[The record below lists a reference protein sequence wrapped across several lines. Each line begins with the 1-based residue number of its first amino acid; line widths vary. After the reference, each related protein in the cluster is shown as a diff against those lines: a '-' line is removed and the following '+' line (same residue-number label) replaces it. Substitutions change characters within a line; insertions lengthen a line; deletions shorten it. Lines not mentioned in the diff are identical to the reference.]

1 MKKFI
6 LATAMLVSFGIAQAD
21 SNSTVS
27 PTVTITTPTT
37 SSASQTSSAENNG
50 VTGNNNTTFTSPS
63 DITSRVEYSGTQVI
77 KNTPSVNGPPLT
89 TSNDTCMGSTS
100 GSINV
105 AGLGFGGGSTYV
117 DENCK
122 RLKNSRE
129 LWNMGMKAASLA
141 LMCNDKDNLI
151 ALELTGYI
159 CPQTVKKTVAA
170 TTVIEPQYTDPIIR
184 MRRGLPPL

>member
-1 MKKFI
+1 MKTIIFSTML
-6 LATAMLVSFGIAQAD
+6 LAFSISHAEV
-21 SNSTVS
+21 VS
-27 PTVTITTPTT
+27 PTITISTPTS
-37 SSASQTSSAENNG
+37 SSATQTSSSDNSG
-50 VTGNNNTTFTSPS
+50 VNNNTTFTSPS
-63 DITSRVEYSGTQVI
+63 TITQHIDYSGTQTI

-105 AGLGFGGGSTYV
+105 AGLGLGGGSTYV

-129 LWNMGMKAASLA
+129 LWNMGMKAASLS
-141 LMCNDKDNLI
+141 LMCNDSDNLV

-159 CPQTVKKTVAA
+159 CPQTLRNNTLKVSPSIKF
-170 TTVIEPQYTDPIIR
+170 EYTDPIV
-184 MRRGLPPL
+184 RRRLGLPAL